1 MLLSMRPISGC
12 RRDAH
17 VDAVVAHL
25 NVDRPQAIFGVTAVA
40 ARFDVE
46 FPAVPGT
53 DDVALLGETQAAAG
67 LVRRKLLLDARD
79 HLALTDRT
87 AVVRAM
93 ILIRHQAVTSAKSL
107 ISPTMISFIASPTSF
122 PRRHSRS
129 PRRYHICR
137 SKKLRSAARMIAQIA
152 VTASVAF
159 TGCSPNGASSR
170 ARSSD
175 LAA

>member
-17 VDAVVAHL
+17 IDAVVAHF

-40 ARFDVE
+40 AGFDVE

-67 LVRRKLLLDARD
+67 LVRRKLLLDARN

-93 ILIRHQAVTSAKSL
+93 ILVGDQ
-107 ISPTMISFIASPTSF
+107 P
-122 PRRHSRS
+122 
-129 PRRYHICR
+129 
-137 SKKLRSAARMIAQIA
+137 
-152 VTASVAF
+152 VAF
-159 TGCSPNGASSR
+159 AENSKLEGIDPQHAVAAIR
-170 ARSSD
+170 ELAELAHHD
-175 LAA
+175 LIHRFTYVILAPSFA

>member
-17 VDAVVAHL
+17 VDAIVAHL

-40 ARFDVE
+40 SGFDVE
-46 FPAVPGT
+46 FPTVPGT

-93 ILIRHQAVTSAKSL
+93 ILVGHQAVA
-107 ISPTMISFIASPTSF
+107 F
-122 PRRHSRS
+122 PKNSKLERVDPQHAVAALHELAELAHHDLVHPLHLPRSCAVIRVRRGGTTFEDRRS
-129 PRRYHICR
+129 
-137 SKKLRSAARMIAQIA
+137 
-152 VTASVAF
+152 
-159 TGCSPNGASSR
+159 
-170 ARSSD
+170 
-175 LAA
+175 